1 MWLTRLI
8 VSVSNNS
15 VTLTFAYLLN
25 SLQIILINLFIYLFR
40 AAPAAYG
47 GSQARGPVGAIAT
60 TYTSTTA
67 TQDPSCVYDLYHSS
81 RQHWILNPLSE
92 ARD

>member
-60 TYTSTTA
+60 GLCQSHCNAGSEPQLRPTPQLRA
-67 TQDPSCVYDLYHSS
+67 PPDP
-81 RQHWILNPLSE
+81 
-92 ARD
+92 